1 MLSNTLRRIIFKVPC
16 SVRQIFQGEEP
27 IFIKTDTPP
36 EQTSINEM
44 MVTGRI
50 SRAPE
55 WFVEGDKKLLVFG
68 IRTTYSRM
76 KKEIIT
82 ENGINKWSQYFIM
95 GQLHRCVCGY
105 KFLGI
110 KKLDTNTIYENVEL
124 GDLLLVRG
132 ALRYKKICDKLTG
145 ETYLGTDVLV
155 SSLFLIAKGD
165 GEFREEMLYTE
176 RGKKINLNQLNKG
189 ISKSEI
195 FQYRG

>member
-1 MLSNTLRRIIFKVPC
+1 M
-16 SVRQIFQGEEP
+16 QGEEP
-27 IFIKTDTPP
+27 ILLKTDIPP

-44 MVTGRI
+44 MVSGRI
-50 SRAPE
+50 YRAPE
-55 WFVEGDKKLLVFG
+55 WYEEGGKKLLVFG

-105 KFLGI
+105 KFLGV
-110 KKLDTNTIYENVEL
+110 KKLDDKKIYENVEL

-132 ALRYKKICDKLTG
+132 ALRYKKLFDKITG
-145 ETYLGTDVLV
+145 ESYLGTDLVV

-165 GEFREEMLYTE
+165 GIFREEMLYTE
-176 RGKKINLNQLNKG
+176 KGKKINLQRLNKG
-189 ISKSEI
+189 ILKSEI
-195 FQYRG
+195 FEFRG